1 MKYYNK
7 WVLFILLL
15 FLVHQAYPQAG
26 FQQKGKASY
35 YADKFNGRK
44 TASGE
49 IFSNNKMTAAHRTL
63 AFNTVVRVTN
73 LTNSKS
79 VVVRI
84 NDRGPYAHNRI
95 IDLSKV
101 AARKLDMIRT
111 GTAKVKVEVIKED
124 EPNSDPVETTTTSN
138 PDAQEAFF
146 TGKSYS
152 MWGTQRFP
160 KGYGIQVGS
169 YEDIDN
175 AKDICKSLVK
185 EGIEE
190 IYIQVGWSGR
200 RVYRVLVGAFEDKS
214 QGGNYL
220 NTIREAGFDGFI
232 KKHFD

>member
-1 MKYYNK
+1 
-7 WVLFILLL
+7 
-15 FLVHQAYPQAG
+15 
-26 FQQKGKASY
+26 QKGKASY

-73 LTNSKS
+73 LTNNKS

-111 GTAKVKVEVIKED
+111 GTAKVKVEAIKE
-124 EPNSDPVETTTTSN
+124 EQPSNDPVETATTSN
-138 PDAQEAFF
+138 PDEQGAFF

-160 KGYGIQVGS
+160 EGYGIQVGS
-169 YEDIDN
+169 YEDLDN

-200 RVYRVLVGAFEDKS
+200 RVYRVLVGAFEDKA